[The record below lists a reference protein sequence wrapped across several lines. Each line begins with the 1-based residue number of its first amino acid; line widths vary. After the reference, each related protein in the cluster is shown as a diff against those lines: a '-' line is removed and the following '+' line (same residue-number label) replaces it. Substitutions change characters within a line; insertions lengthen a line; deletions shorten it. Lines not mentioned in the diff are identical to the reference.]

1 MGNLR
6 NDERNILTRVT
17 CLVVVLLPVLLADG
31 RVAPAAAAD
40 EGAGAASAAAH
51 AARCSELR
59 SQGNLTLALFHCTRA
74 IASGCLAGDDLAAT
88 LNLRGGIYLQ
98 EGAYGRA
105 TDDFSKAIILRPR
118 DAAAFSRRAMAYRR
132 QGETARA
139 IADTERALELSGPA
153 EVRRVQAYLRS
164 RGHYAGALDGAYG
177 PATRAALQ
185 ACILR
190 PDC

>member
-1 MGNLR
+1 MANLP
-6 NDERNILTRVT
+6 NAERTIRTWVT
-17 CLVVVLLPVLLADG
+17 CLAIVLLPVLLAD
-31 RVAPAAAAD
+31 RLVAPAAAAD
-40 EGAGAASAAAH
+40 EGTGVAGAVAH

-59 SQGNLTLALFHCTRA
+59 SQGNLTLALYHCTRA
-74 IASGCLAGDDLAAT
+74 IVSGRLTGDDLAEA

-118 DAAAFSRRAMAYRR
+118 DAAAFSRRAAAYRR

-153 EVRRVQAYLRS
+153 EVRRVQAYLKS
-164 RGHYAGALDGAYG
+164 RGHYTGALDGVYG
-177 PATRAALQ
+177 PATRAALR
-185 ACILR
+185 ACIKC